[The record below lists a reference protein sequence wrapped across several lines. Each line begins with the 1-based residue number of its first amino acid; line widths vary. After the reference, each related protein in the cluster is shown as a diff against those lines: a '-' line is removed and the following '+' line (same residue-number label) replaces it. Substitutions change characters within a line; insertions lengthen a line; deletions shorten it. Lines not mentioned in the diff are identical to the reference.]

1 MYFHFGG
8 PCSVYFKAARHTQN
22 SVFRYLYAQGWL
34 INITPAA
41 ESNHNFLNILKLSIA
56 SLGVLFLIKHLPKI
70 AKETELTAAG

>member
-1 MYFHFGG
+1 MCTFILEGLALFISRQPDTH
-8 PCSVYFKAARHTQN
+8 R
-22 SVFRYLYAQGWL
+22 VFRYLYAQGWL